1 MEDTVIKEVIKK
13 SELVAKDAYE
23 YQWITY
29 PEYGFLQSHI
39 EEKTEELEITY
50 DLENRRSFTEI
61 RKEDLPDILLVLDDI
76 GNLKKYLE
84 KYSFSLQPQNLF
96 YDLHGSVKAKSRDVL
111 SASADQ
117 EEQFLNAYKAVVG
130 YALQN
135 KYTFEDYL
143 QGGMQLLGKEGVL
156 GQVQSGTSVED
167 IQKILCEEYERIKKD
182 RREKKVLIPKSKV
195 TTLKVTAAILGVV
208 LLGTVGYIGNDRI
221 VKEPYQ
227 RAVIELSD
235 AYVQSDYV
243 TCIDCMRDVKVQKM
257 TAPQKFM
264 LANAYVR
271 SENLTQEQKDNI
283 LAKMTLNDTESKLDY
298 WIYLGRSDT
307 EQAAD
312 IALRL
317 SDDQLLLY
325 AYMKEKGI
333 TEENTELTG
342 AEKSDKLNEITKKME
357 PLMEKYETED
367 SNNYEGTATGDT
379 EGDGE

>member
-13 SELVAKDAYE
+13 SELAAKDAYE

-317 SDDQLLLY
+317 SD
-325 AYMKEKGI
+325 AYMKEKAI

>member
-1 MEDTVIKEVIKK
+1 M
-13 SELVAKDAYE
+13 
-23 YQWITY
+23 
-29 PEYGFLQSHI
+29 
-39 EEKTEELEITY
+39 
-50 DLENRRSFTEI
+50 
-61 RKEDLPDILLVLDDI
+61 
-76 GNLKKYLE
+76 
-84 KYSFSLQPQNLF
+84 
-96 YDLHGSVKAKSRDVL
+96 
-111 SASADQ
+111 
-117 EEQFLNAYKAVVG
+117 
-130 YALQN
+130 
-135 KYTFEDYL
+135 
-143 QGGMQLLGKEGVL
+143 
-156 GQVQSGTSVED
+156 
-167 IQKILCEEYERIKKD
+167 
-182 RREKKVLIPKSKV
+182 

-325 AYMKEKGI
+325 AYMKEKAI

-357 PLMEKYETED
+357 PLMENMKRKIQTIMKVQLQGILRGMENENGNRKNKIISSRLLYDRFKESRYRFPTV
-367 SNNYEGTATGDT
+367 
-379 EGDGE
+379 

>member
-1 MEDTVIKEVIKK
+1 
-13 SELVAKDAYE
+13 
-23 YQWITY
+23 
-29 PEYGFLQSHI
+29 
-39 EEKTEELEITY
+39 
-50 DLENRRSFTEI
+50 
-61 RKEDLPDILLVLDDI
+61 
-76 GNLKKYLE
+76 
-84 KYSFSLQPQNLF
+84 
-96 YDLHGSVKAKSRDVL
+96 
-111 SASADQ
+111 
-117 EEQFLNAYKAVVG
+117 
-130 YALQN
+130 
-135 KYTFEDYL
+135 
-143 QGGMQLLGKEGVL
+143 MQLLGKEGVL
-156 GQVQSGTSVED
+156 GQVQSGTTVED

-182 RREKKVLIPKSKV
+182 RREKKVLIPKNKV
-195 TTLKVTAAILGVV
+195 TTLKVTAAVLGFV
-208 LLGTVGYIGNDRI
+208 LFGTVGYIGYDRI
-221 VKEPYQ
+221 AKEPYQ

-243 TCIDCMRDVKVQKM
+243 ACIDCMRNVKVQNM

-325 AYMKEKGI
+325 AYMKEKAI

-342 AEKSDKLNEITKKME
+342 AEKSDKLNEITKRME

-367 SNNYEGTATGDT
+367 QNNYESITTGDT